1 VCARPET
8 VNLRRIR
15 VCDPRIPLC
24 TAVSGNMSGVP
35 ESTEEVAVTAE
46 EWVRTF
52 AEQIGCDPP
61 GEQQMDEI
69 LRLASVAAHASERKA
84 APIACWLAGTTGRPV
99 AELIP
104 VAEAVPTD

>member
-1 VCARPET
+1 
-8 VNLRRIR
+8 
-15 VCDPRIPLC
+15 
-24 TAVSGNMSGVP
+24 MSGVP

-52 AEQIGCDPP
+52 AEQLGCDPP